1 MYKKRLPFSQPKSGQ
16 WENRIKTLGPCF
28 PGEGQRLV
36 QHKYSRLSRAVR
48 DAKEKG
54 HSSFPEAPD
63 TQQVSKSHTNVA

>member
-1 MYKKRLPFSQPKSGQ
+1 MYKKRFPFSQPKSGE

-36 QHKYSRLSRAVR
+36 QHESSGLFRAVR

-54 HSSFPEAPD
+54 P
-63 TQQVSKSHTNVA
+63 